1 MSKPIKITTDSTAD
15 LSPELIEKY
24 NISITPLH
32 IEMDGKSYSDGVD
45 ATPEDL
51 FSYYDRTGKL
61 AKSSAVAMGEY
72 LEFFKKLTEKGY
84 DVIHVNI
91 GSFLSS
97 SYQNACLAA
106 EETEGVYVINSKN
119 LSSGTGHIALLAAE
133 LAAKGLSAK
142 EVVEQCEEAVERLDV
157 SFIIETLDYLHAG
170 GRCSGVAKFGANMLK
185 LRPSI
190 IVENNQMVV
199 GKKYRGKI
207 LDCYLQYIR
216 EQIGDPSDVVLD
228 RIFFTHSR
236 MNPEHV
242 KICLEEIKK
251 IAPFKEV
258 IETNAGCVISCHCG
272 PGCCGVLFFRTH
284 KKQ

>member
-51 FSYYDRTGKL
+51 FSYYERTGKL

-72 LEFFKKLTEKGY
+72 LDFFKKLTEEGY

-106 EETEGVYVINSKN
+106 EEMDGVYVINSKN
-119 LSSGTGHIALLAAE
+119 LSSGTGHIAMLAAE

-142 EVVEQCEEAVERLDV
+142 EIAEQCEEAVERLDV

-170 GRCSGVAKFGANMLK
+170 GRCSGVAKFGANL
-185 LRPSI
+185 
-190 IVENNQMVV
+190 
-199 GKKYRGKI
+199 
-207 LDCYLQYIR
+207 
-216 EQIGDPSDVVLD
+216 
-228 RIFFTHSR
+228 
-236 MNPEHV
+236 
-242 KICLEEIKK
+242 
-251 IAPFKEV
+251 
-258 IETNAGCVISCHCG
+258 
-272 PGCCGVLFFRTH
+272 
-284 KKQ
+284 

>member
-72 LEFFKKLTEKGY
+72 LDFFKKLTEKGY

-142 EVVEQCEEAVERLDV
+142 EIAEQCEEAVERLDV

-170 GRCSGVAKFGANMLK
+170 GRV
-185 LRPSI
+185 LRSR
-190 IVENNQMVV
+190 Q
-199 GKKYRGKI
+199 
-207 LDCYLQYIR
+207 IR
-216 EQIGDPSDVVLD
+216 CQ
-228 RIFFTHSR
+228 
-236 MNPEHV
+236 HV
-242 KICLEEIKK
+242 KAPSQHYCGKQSDGRGEK
-251 IAPFKEV
+251 IPRKNSRLLSSVHKRTDRRSIRRGSRSHFLHPFEN
-258 IETNAGCVISCHCG
+258 EPRA
-272 PGCCGVLFFRTH
+272 R
-284 KKQ
+284 